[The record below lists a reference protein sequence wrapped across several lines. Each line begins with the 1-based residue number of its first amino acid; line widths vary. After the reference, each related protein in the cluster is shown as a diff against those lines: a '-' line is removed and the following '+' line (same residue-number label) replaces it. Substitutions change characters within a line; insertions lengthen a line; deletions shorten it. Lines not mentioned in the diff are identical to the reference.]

1 MYTRNYQSDEKDSLK
16 IPEGYDGIAFRD
28 NDSEKNDLL
37 SETGDAALHLKAPW
51 DEKKEQPQAAEPV
64 MASPRRNDGFLS
76 GLLGKFNIGGLFD
89 CGGFFKDGHLSLGTE
104 EILIIGIALLLL
116 FNKSGDKECAIMLLL
131 LLFIK

>member
-1 MYTRNYQSDEKDSLK
+1 MDDYINIGKKVLKMINNNGFEAYFVGEAVRNFILK
-16 IPEGYDGIAFRD
+16 REIK
-28 NDSEKNDLL
+28 S
-37 SETGDAALHLKAPW
+37 
-51 DEKKEQPQAAEPV
+51 EKKEQPEAAEPV